1 MLAPMQEHAVLG
13 FLHTPFAPADPTPAP
28 AVRRAVL
35 RVRDLLARLLRDEA
49 RGVGASDA
57 DLDALDRI
65 LSRAASARGLV
76 PTVGGY
82 GWGWRRDP
90 GEATRRVFPAV
101 WSTAAL
107 LATPDDRARLKLCDG
122 CETLFFD
129 RSRNRSRRWCDMG
142 TCGNREKV
150 RSFRKK

>member
-1 MLAPMQEHAVLG
+1 MLAPLQEHAVLG
-13 FLHTPFAPADPTPAP
+13 FLHTPFDPTDDPPPP

-35 RVRDLLARLLRDEA
+35 RVRELLARLLRDEA

-65 LSRAASARGLV
+65 LSRAAAARGLV
-76 PTVGGY
+76 PTVSGY

-90 GEATRRVFPAV
+90 GEVTRRVFPAV
-101 WSTAAL
+101 WSTATL
-107 LATPDDRARLKLCDG
+107 LASHDDRTRLKVCDG
-122 CETLFFD
+122 CGALFFD

-142 TCGNREKV
+142 SCGNRAKA
-150 RSFRKK
+150 RAYRKR